1 MATVTTNSFINPV
14 IEPYDTSNISDIV
27 ATNIPWGAMSHVNQF
42 DAAAIGAGDVGLVK
56 MYLYMPD
63 NYLAVLNGFH
73 IDQSCTS
80 EPKWESGF
88 FRSGYYQGNSF
99 VPGQTAQQLNF
110 PVAVTS
116 EARVGST
123 GYKNVSI
130 ASAGANSA
138 YDVNSPIN
146 YVFGRGE
153 LVEIQLYNT
162 TEGVHATT
170 FKVALNWKLYEANQ
184 GNRPFLGSI

>member
-1 MATVTTNSFINPV
+1 MATVTTQAFTHPV
-14 IEPYDTSNISDIV
+14 IEPYDTSNIRAIDS
-27 ATNIPWGAMSHVNQF
+27 TNVPWGAMSHVTEF
-42 DAAAIGAGDVGLVK
+42 DAPAIGTGDVGLLK
-56 MYLYMPD
+56 MYFYMPD

-88 FRSGYYQGNSF
+88 FRTKYFKGNSF
-99 VPGQTAQQLNF
+99 VPGQTAQQVNF
-110 PVAVTS
+110 PCAVTS

-146 YVFGRGE
+146 FNFGRGE
-153 LVEIQLYNT
+153 IVEVHLYNT

-170 FKVALNWKLYEANQ
+170 FKVALNWKLYDANQ
-184 GNRPFLGSI
+184 GNFPFLGSV